1 MPSLPIHPLIVHTPI
16 VLLIFSALLELAG
29 RALDADWARR
39 SALVLLVVGAL
50 GAGAAVITGTAAGDA
65 AERQGVAEQ
74 PVDSHEDAGKL
85 TLALAVG
92 AVVARA
98 LSARVGALRGL
109 VAGLALALQLAA
121 AVMVGVTGYRGG
133 RLVYEHGAGVSVHGA
148 RVASDHAPRPHEDA
162 DHD

>member
-1 MPSLPIHPLIVHTPI
+1 MSSLPIHPLIVHAPI
-16 VLLIFSALLELAG
+16 VLLIFSVLLELAG

-39 SALVLLVVGAL
+39 SALVMLVIGAL
-50 GAGAAVITGTAAGDA
+50 GAAAAVVTGTAAGEA

-74 PVDSHEDAGKL
+74 PIDSHEDAGKL

-92 AVVARA
+92 AVVVRA
-98 LSARVGALRGL
+98 ASAKAGSLRSL
-109 VAGLALALQLAA
+109 VAGVAFALQLAA
-121 AVMVGVTGYRGG
+121 AIMVGVTGFRGG

-148 RVASDHAPRPHEDA
+148 HVASDHAPRPHEEA